1 VLNQR
6 AKANTRPARR
16 LLSLLLCATW
26 AWFATPGHAQSDDSC
41 RPTDGASRLRSTN
54 STERAATAQALIADW
69 RTTVPTL
76 IKELETFDGSTEKWS
91 SDQQA
96 YFATISDVLRSIVTD
111 NTQAITLF
119 RQCDNERAIR
129 SLAWAARSTVRSIR
143 VNGTYVL
150 ASVADNTNVCILLHH
165 LRDRSITP
173 DGRVNL
179 LQVVAVIA
187 AYAYRQ
193 NIEAMRDTIK
203 TLNANLSRTDQTN
216 RTAELLRLIDQR
228 AGKSINLD
236 NPLPPSYQPCFNYN
250 FAGELK

>member
-1 VLNQR
+1 MLNER
-6 AKANTRPARR
+6 AKTTTRPAR
-16 LLSLLLCATW
+16 LLMTLLLCVACVCS
-26 AWFATPGHAQSDDSC
+26 AAPSRAQSDDSC
-41 RPTDGASRLRSTN
+41 QPTDIAKRLRSTN
-54 STERAATAQALIADW
+54 SAERAASAQALIVDW
-69 RTTVPTL
+69 RATVPTL
-76 IKELETFDGSTEKWS
+76 IKELENFDGPTERWS

-165 LRDRSITP
+165 LRDKSITP

-179 LQVVAVIA
+179 LQVVAVVA

-203 TLNANLSRTDQTN
+203 TLNTNLSRTDQTT
-216 RTAELLRLIDQR
+216 RTAELLRLIEQR
-228 AGKSINLD
+228 AGKSINLE
-236 NPLPPSYQPCFNYN
+236 NPLPPSYRPCYNYD
-250 FAGELK
+250 FAGALK